1 MQAAIDGVGII
12 RTLCYQVADAIN
24 DGSLQ
29 LILRSFEPELA
40 PIHLIHAARG
50 AMPMKMR
57 RFLDFAAPEAVGGI
71 RPPMSGRPESCEIS
85 RGCILSTATTAF
97 QLHH

>member
-1 MQAAIDGVGII
+1 VTTTEAAVQAAIDGVGVI

-57 RFLDFAAPEAVGGI
+57 RFLDFAAPCFRKNLRDLDA
-71 RPPMSGRPESCEIS
+71 
-85 RGCILSTATTAF
+85 
-97 QLHH
+97 